1 MVRDG
6 TNFFWTVQL
15 NFSGVGQMK
24 SIIVKFDQEIFGDSD
39 MAGPIL
45 LRDLGQSLE
54 VTLGELDL

>member
-1 MVRDG
+1 
-6 TNFFWTVQL
+6 
-15 NFSGVGQMK
+15 MK